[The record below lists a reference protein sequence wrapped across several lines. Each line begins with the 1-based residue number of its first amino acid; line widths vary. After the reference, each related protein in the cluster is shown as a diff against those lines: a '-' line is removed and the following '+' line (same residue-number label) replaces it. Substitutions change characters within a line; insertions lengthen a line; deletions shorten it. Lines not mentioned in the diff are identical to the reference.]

1 MRRAL
6 VTVVLALIVLA
17 IPALP
22 AFAQTPPPAPK
33 VTITGTFDQITS
45 AGRNF
50 YDGNYSRDN
59 DREWYAR
66 TRFRPDFEFA
76 VGRTKAVLGVEID
89 LNYGQ
94 TGSNDGGFPGN
105 NTGAACGFTG
115 GCKGN
120 GSAGGG
126 LDLNTD
132 VAGLFE
138 VKWIY
143 TEFDLTGK
151 DSLMPFIPFLTV
163 ARAGGQPFGT
173 IANYKVYYANGDF
186 AGLDMYSTFTPDIK
200 NHLAFVIVEDSLAG
214 GNRAAA
220 TARTNRG
227 ADYALIISP
236 EFTPFKGLDLK
247 PMFSWFHAEGLT
259 AGAARRAATNVRT
272 VGGNIAGA
280 AAVGGGAPAGDAA
293 NTEERY
299 TVGLDARWRV
309 GPFGLDPTISYQ
321 WGSYET
327 QANRTNGSV
336 GKVTGDAAAWLFDI
350 IASYQLGP
358 LLLEFRGAYSSGNKA
373 RDNLSLSKRYYE
385 PLNLDTGYW
394 SGGWLGILGLGVD
407 YFNGGGGANQGMDT
421 NIGYDRYGRAQFALR
436 ATYSITPAWAV
447 YGVVAPTWSA
457 EKVDTDTGC
466 PALTVATS
474 NTGCA
479 TRTAVNSE
487 SFAKGDSSYI
497 GTELNGGMTWRFAPN
512 AALDLAAYY
521 LFAGSALD
529 MTEQLNGTA
538 VKRDARDAYYATAR
552 VRLSF

>member
-1 MRRAL
+1 MRRSL
-6 VTVVLALIVLA
+6 VIAVLAVVVFA

-33 VTITGTFDQITS
+33 VTISGTFDQITA
-45 AGRNF
+45 AGRNI
-50 YDGNYSRDN
+50 YDGNFTRDN

-105 NTGAACGFTG
+105 NAGTACGFAG
-115 GCKGN
+115 GCKAA

-151 DSLMPFIPFLTV
+151 DSLMPFIPILTV
-163 ARAGGQPFGT
+163 ARLGGQPFGT
-173 IANYKVYYANGDF
+173 IANYKIYYANGDF

-200 NHLAFVIVEDSLAG
+200 NHFAFVDVEDQLAG
-214 GNRAAA
+214 GNRATA
-220 TARTNRG
+220 TTRTNRG
-227 ADYALIISP
+227 KDYAFIVSP

-247 PMFSWFHAEGLT
+247 PMASWFHADGLT
-259 AGAARRAATNVRT
+259 STNARRNAVNVRT
-272 VGGNIAGA
+272 VGGTMNGA
-280 AAVGGGAPAGDAA
+280 AGVGGGAPAGDAA
-293 NTEERY
+293 DTEERY
-299 TVGLDARWRV
+299 TVGLDARWRI

-327 QANRTNGSV
+327 QAFRSNGSV
-336 GKVTGDAAAWLFDI
+336 GKVTGDASAWLFDVI
-350 IASYQLGP
+350 GSYQLGP
-358 LLLEFRGAYSSGNKA
+358 LLLEMRGVYSSGNKA

-385 PLNLDTGYW
+385 PLDLDTSYW
-394 SGGWLGILGLGVD
+394 NGWLGILGLGVD

-421 NIGYDRYGRAQFALR
+421 NVGYDRYGRAQFALR
-436 ATYSITPAWAV
+436 ATYSITPSWSV
-447 YGVVAPTWSA
+447 YGVVAPTWTA

-474 NTGCA
+474 ATGCSS
-479 TRTAVNSE
+479 RTAVNSN
-487 SFAKGDSSYI
+487 SFAKGDSNYI
-497 GTELNGGMTWRFAPN
+497 GTEVNGGFTWRFAAN
-512 AALDLAAYY
+512 TAFDLAAYY
-521 LFAGSALD
+521 LVAGHALD
-529 MTEQLNGTA
+529 MTEQLNGNA
-538 VKRDARDAYYATAR
+538 VKRGARDGYYAAAR
-552 VRLSF
+552 VRQSF